1 MKKKISVFLV
11 LALVLQLCIPIN
23 PGHAK
28 AADVPEGYTPIY
40 TIDDLAAI
48 DNDSSGKYILMND
61 IDMTEATAKG
71 GSWDTGHGWTPLKQ
85 FEGELD
91 GNGYHIIGMHIYGS
105 VETERAGLFEAIYYG
120 NVHELGMVDVS
131 IDNVKVYTGSDYRK
145 GIGAIAGSLGYG
157 GNITNCFVSG
167 SISLNCKSNCGG
179 LVGYLNGGKIRN
191 CYNAAT
197 VDGNGI
203 NGNVYDAG
211 NVYSTYNIGQ
221 VTGYGIGPCDF
232 ENVYTLSGSAG
243 NTDDKYGKTLTGA
256 QMKSK
261 GALTGFDFDSVWEID
276 PYCSYGY
283 PQLKSNRQVRV
294 TTISVDMPS
303 DQLDYEVGDSL
314 NINNATLKLVYSDKT
329 SASILLTEDMLSGY
343 DMSQAGEQTV
353 IVTYGNLKTSFK
365 ITVTEV
371 PAQSVL
377 LDKNSISI
385 NKNETYQLN
394 AVISPEN
401 CTDKTLKWKSEN
413 EDVATVSDGGLV
425 KAIGAGDTRIIV
437 TTANGKRDVCDVTV
451 YVPAVSIQISQKEAA
466 LTLGDTLVLNAVML
480 PLESTDELKWRTSNA
495 NVATVENGKVTALT
509 DGIAQITAYT
519 DSGVSASCKVTV
531 KSISVEGLKLTE
543 QEVNMYKGNEHLL
556 TAVLT
561 PENATNKAIEW
572 ESSDEDIATV
582 DDGLISAKEKGTAK
596 ITATSVDGKYKSVC
610 KVNVGIASSMVRI
623 YDQNQTIVKNLILN
637 TGDSTIL
644 STKLYPSNT
653 TDTVSWKSSKED
665 IVEVFDGEVV
675 AGMEEGTAT
684 ITAYTQSGIEEKVQV
699 QVKHGEQPTV
709 TPAITVEPTETP
721 VITLE
726 PTKEPTEIPTAQ
738 PSESPEPTEIPTVQP
753 SGNPEPTEIPTA
765 QPSQNPELT
774 EIPTAQPSQ
783 NPEPTTEIPT
793 AQPSE
798 NPELTEIPTA
808 QPSQNPEPTE
818 IPTAQPSENPKPT
831 EIPTAQPSQSLEP
844 TKTPDQGSV
853 SSGVSTTEPAD
864 LDEAED
870 DEPDVI
876 EEPEIGKVSFKKAIK
891 KGKKVTLQ
899 WKAVSKVAG
908 YQIQYSYKKN
918 MKSAKSFFT
927 TKKSCIIKLKSKKTI
942 YVRIRAYKGKG
953 KKKEYGDWNK
963 KRKLR

>member
-48 DNDSSGKYILMND
+48 DNNSSGKYILMND

-71 GSWDTGHGWTPLKQ
+71 GSWDTGHGWTPLKW
-85 FEGELD
+85 FKGELD

-105 VETERAGLFEAIYYG
+105 VETERAGLFESISG

-131 IDNVKVYTGSDYRK
+131 IDNVKVETGSNDSNS
-145 GIGAIAGSLGYG
+145 IGAIAGSLITG

-167 SISLNCKSNCGG
+167 SISSNPKSYCGG
-179 LVGYLNGGKIRN
+179 LVGDMFKGEIRN

-203 NGNVYDAG
+203 NGNLTGGYI
-211 NVYSTYNIGQ
+211 YSTYNIGQ
-221 VTGYGIGPCDF
+221 VTGYGIGPSYYF
-232 ENVYTLSGSAG
+232 NNVYTLSGSAG
-243 NTDDKYGKTLTGA
+243 NTDDECGKILTGA

-294 TTISVDMPS
+294 MTISVDMPS

-353 IVTYGNLKTSFK
+353 IVTYRNLKTSFK

-401 CTDKTLKWKSEN
+401 CTDKTLEWKSEN

-425 KAIGAGDTRIIV
+425 KAIGAGDARIIV

-519 DSGVSASCKVTV
+519 DSGVSESCKVTV

-644 STKLYPSNT
+644 STKLYPSDT

-684 ITAYTQSGIEEKVQV
+684 ITAYTQSGIEETVQV
-699 QVKHGEQPTV
+699 QVKHGEQPVV
-709 TPAITVEPTETP
+709 TPVITVEPTKTP
-721 VITLE
+721 AITLE
-726 PTKEPTEIPTAQ
+726 PTKEPESPEIPTVE
-738 PSESPEPTEIPTVQP
+738 PSQSPESPEVPTVQPSQIPELPEIPTVEPSRSPESPEIPTVQP
-753 SGNPEPTEIPTA
+753 SQSPKSPEV
-765 QPSQNPELT
+765 
-774 EIPTAQPSQ
+774 
-783 NPEPTTEIPT
+783 
-793 AQPSE
+793 
-798 NPELTEIPTA
+798 
-808 QPSQNPEPTE
+808 
-818 IPTAQPSENPKPT
+818 
-831 EIPTAQPSQSLEP
+831 
-844 TKTPDQGSV
+844 TKTPDQGQMP
-853 SSGVSTTEPAD
+853 SGVSTTEPVD
-864 LDEAED
+864 LNRTVQTN

-891 KGKKVTLQ
+891 KGKKVTLR